1 MLYSNLSD
9 IIVDLS
15 HTWRD
20 NLNVKSKFNLDMID
34 TISLDYI
41 IMFTPIAGE
50 KIILQDIIEEAYEEY
65 TTETNDFVAFIINKN
80 GHKIVL
86 DNFLNK
92 SLYVINYIKNILK
105 LKTSCIGSMNLH
117 QLEEILENCLIP
129 RYETNHILSFK
140 LKHLKIL
147 LVNSYLDFL

>member
-80 GHKIVL
+80 GHK
-86 DNFLNK
+86 
-92 SLYVINYIKNILK
+92 LYKKHFKFKNILYRI
-105 LKTSCIGSMNLH
+105 SYWIDESSPIRGDFG
-117 QLEEILENCLIP
+117 E
-129 RYETNHILSFK
+129 LSY
-140 LKHLKIL
+140 
-147 LVNSYLDFL
+147 S